1 MQEVP
6 AQLSSVSSLRA
17 SQHHLLEGAG
27 IPLEPWLLE
36 AGPQDVVLTCRTP
49 LRRNMSG
56 FSAGGLSLVEVT
68 TNGQQFFGSNE
79 TFFQYHQPPQLE
91 RILKSSGGRGGGTA
105 VNLTFGGET
114 RAISGE
120 LAT

>member
-1 MQEVP
+1 M
-6 AQLSSVSSLRA
+6 
-17 SQHHLLEGAG
+17 
-27 IPLEPWLLE
+27 
-36 AGPQDVVLTCRTP
+36 
-49 LRRNMSG
+49 
-56 FSAGGLSLVEVT
+56 T

-105 VNLTFGGET
+105 VNLTFGGDT

-120 LAT
+120 LATYPYPYPYPEPYPYPYPEPYPDQASAA